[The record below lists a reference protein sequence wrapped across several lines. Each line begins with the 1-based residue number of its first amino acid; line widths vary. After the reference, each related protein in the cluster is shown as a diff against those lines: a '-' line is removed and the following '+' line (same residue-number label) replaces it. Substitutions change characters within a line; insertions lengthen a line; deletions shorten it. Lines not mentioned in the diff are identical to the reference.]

1 MLNLFSVSVGSIRGL
16 VYRRALIFI
25 LELGLTLIKDSE
37 Y

>member
-1 MLNLFSVSVGSIRGL
+1 MLNLFSVSVGPIRGL
-16 VYRRALIFI
+16 VYRQALIFI

>member
-16 VYRRALIFI
+16 VYRRTLIFI